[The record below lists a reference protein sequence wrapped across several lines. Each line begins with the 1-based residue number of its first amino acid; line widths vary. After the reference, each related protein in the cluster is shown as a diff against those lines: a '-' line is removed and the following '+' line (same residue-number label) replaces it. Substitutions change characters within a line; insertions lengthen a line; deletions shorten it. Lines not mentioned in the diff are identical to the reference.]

1 MPDAGQEGDVRP
13 SGVRFRLP
21 MVGAGMGGRQDA
33 PAAPVVEAGVHTPG
47 LMPRHADRVLPVHE
61 LIVVQSGVL
70 PIAEDDRRF
79 AVPRDGWVL
88 LRAGRHHCGY
98 DDLDRHTW
106 FYWLCFGAGPAVVD
120 GMESVA
126 LQERR
131 TGSVARPDRLRAL
144 FEHLLEDQHAGIL
157 EPSAAHGYLQLV
169 LAEILLERGA
179 TTDPA
184 VASTL
189 GVRAAAFIDD
199 HLTEPELG
207 TARIA
212 DALAF
217 NADYLGRA
225 FRDAFGETLTD
236 HIHRL
241 RIDRAR
247 MLFRSTDLSIERV
260 VAEVGFGDGRYF
272 RRVFKRRV
280 GLTPGQFQRLH
291 PSAKEPM
298 PEGDIA

>member
-1 MPDAGQEGDVRP
+1 MGEDAMAP
-13 SGVRFRLP
+13 S
-21 MVGAGMGGRQDA
+21 
-33 PAAPVVEAGVHTPG
+33 VVEAGVHTPG
-47 LMPRHADRVLPVHE
+47 SMRRHADRVLPVHE
-61 LIVVQSGVL
+61 LIIVQSGVL

-88 LRAGRHHCGY
+88 LQAGRRHYGY

-106 FYWLCFGAGPAVVD
+106 FYWLCFGAGRAVE
-120 GMESVA
+120 GEMRS

-131 TGSVARPDRLRAL
+131 TGSVARPDRLQAL
-144 FEHLLEDQHAGIL
+144 FEQLLEDQQAGIL
-157 EPSAAHGYLQLV
+157 TPTAARGYLQLV
-169 LAEILLERGA
+169 LAEIVLERAA

-184 VASTL
+184 MANL
-189 GVRAAAFIDD
+189 PAVRAAAFIAD
-199 HLTEPELG
+199 HLTEPHLS

-247 MLFRSTDLSIERV
+247 MLFRSTDRSVERIG
-260 VAEVGFGDGRYF
+260 AEVGFGDGRYF

-280 GLTPGQFQRLH
+280 GLTPGQFQRLR
-291 PSAKEPM
+291 PSSR
-298 PEGDIA
+298 

>member
-1 MPDAGQEGDVRP
+1 M
-13 SGVRFRLP
+13 SGRSL
-21 MVGAGMGGRQDA
+21 A
-33 PAAPVVEAGVHTPG
+33 PPVVEAGVHTPG
-47 LMPRHADRVLPVHE
+47 LMRRHADRVLPVHE

-79 AVPRDGWVL
+79 AVPSDGWVL
-88 LRAGRHHCGY
+88 LQAGRRHFG
-98 DDLDRHTW
+98 DGDLDRHTW
-106 FYWLCFGAGPAVVD
+106 FYWLCFGAVPEVD
-120 GMESVA
+120 DGLEEA

-144 FEHLLEDQHAGIL
+144 FDHLLEDQQAGIL
-157 EPSAAHGYLQLV
+157 TPAAARGYLQLV
-169 LAEILLERGA
+169 LAEIVLVRRA
-179 TTDPA
+179 TANPDVANLPA
-184 VASTL
+184 
-189 GVRAAAFIDD
+189 VRAAAFIAD
-199 HLTEPELG
+199 HLTEPDLS

-236 HIHRL
+236 RIHRL

-247 MLFRSTDLSIERV
+247 MLFRSTDRSVERIGT
-260 VAEVGFGDGRYF
+260 EVGFGDGRYF

-280 GLTPGQFQRLH
+280 GLTPGQFQRLP
-291 PSAKEPM
+291 PSA
-298 PEGDIA
+298 EGRT